1 MSSRR
6 ISVLVFGVALVWGTL
21 ALPAWAHVV
30 VEAQPGSPGAT
41 DATLKITAAGE
52 SSKAGISKID
62 VTADPP
68 ILADQIT
75 LISGPSGWTV
85 TPGSQGGFAIGGP
98 ALAKGDDAVVSL
110 KVKQL
115 PSAPQVVF
123 KVLQTYSDGDV
134 ERWIE
139 LPGPDGKEPDKP
151 APIVKLSAGAAS
163 AVSPAPAND
172 EDAAADHHDATS
184 ESGSSLAR
192 TGAGDRSLVVAA
204 GLLLLAGGWSV
215 LIGTPKRQLAKR

>member
-1 MSSRR
+1 MSIRR
-6 ISVLVFGVALVWGTL
+6 ISVLIAGAAVAWGGL
-21 ALPAWAHVV
+21 ALPAFAHVE

-41 DATLKITAAGE
+41 DATLKVTAAAE
-52 SSKAGISKID
+52 SSTAGISKIE
-62 VTADPP
+62 VTADPAIP
-68 ILADQIT
+68 ADQIT

-98 ALAKGDDAVVSL
+98 ALAKGEDAVVSL
-110 KVKQL
+110 RVKQL

-163 AVSPAPAND
+163 AVSPKPAND
-172 EDAAADHHDATS
+172 EDAADHQGAAA
-184 ESGSSLAR
+184 EAGSSLAR
-192 TGAGDRSLVVAA
+192 TGAGDRSLVLVA
-204 GLLLLAGGWSV
+204 GLLLLVGGWSV
-215 LIGTPKRQLAKR
+215 VTGAPKRRPGR

>member
-1 MSSRR
+1 MSMRR
-6 ISVLVFGVALVWGTL
+6 MSVLVAGTAVVWAGL
-21 ALPAWAHVV
+21 ALPAMAHVV

-41 DATLKITAAGE
+41 DATLKITAAAE
-52 SSKAGISKID
+52 SSTAGISKVD
-62 VTADPP
+62 VTADPAIP
-68 ILADQIT
+68 ADQVT
-75 LISGPSGWTV
+75 LTSGPSGWTV
-85 TPGSQGGFAIGGP
+85 SAGSSGGFAIGGP
-98 ALAKGDDAVVSL
+98 ALAKGEDAVISL

-151 APIVKLSAGAAS
+151 APIVKLSAGAPS

-172 EDAAADHHDATS
+172 EDADSHGATS
-184 ESGSSLAR
+184 GPGSSLAR

-215 LIGTPKRQLAKR
+215 LIGTPKRRTAR

>member
-1 MSSRR
+1 MRRMS
-6 ISVLVFGVALVWGTL
+6 ILLAGVAVAWGGL
-21 ALPAWAHVV
+21 ALPALAHVQ

-41 DATLKITAAGE
+41 DATLKVTAAAE
-52 SSKAGISKID
+52 SSTAGISKID
-62 VTADPP
+62 VTADPAIP
-68 ILADQIT
+68 ADQVT

-123 KVLQTYSDGDV
+123 KVLQTYSDGNV

-151 APIVKLSAGAAS
+151 APIVKLSAGVAS
-163 AVSPAPAND
+163 AVSPKPAND
-172 EDAAADHHDATS
+172 EDADSHGATS
-184 ESGSSLAR
+184 EAGSPLAR
-192 TGAGDRSLVVAA
+192 TGAGDRALVVAA

-215 LIGTPKRQLAKR
+215 VIGTPRRRPAR